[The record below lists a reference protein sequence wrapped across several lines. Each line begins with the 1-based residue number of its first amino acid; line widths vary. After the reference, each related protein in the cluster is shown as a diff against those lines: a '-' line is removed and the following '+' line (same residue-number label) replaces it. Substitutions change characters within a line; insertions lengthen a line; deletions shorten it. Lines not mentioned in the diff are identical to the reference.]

1 MEPVNARV
9 VLEWSDG
16 RKVEIG
22 TVEMRSEE
30 KGTKLSSTVRMN
42 MKRFGWEI
50 VRLGFRV
57 MFPRRKWVTGYGRT
71 EADT

>member
-1 MEPVNARV
+1 MEPVSAKV

-16 RKVEIG
+16 RSVEIG
-22 TVEMRSEE
+22 TVEMCGKEL
-30 KGTKLSSTVRMN
+30 GTRMESMVRMN

-57 MFPRRKWVTGYGRT
+57 MFPRRKWVTKY
-71 EADT
+71 E